1 MAFDQGK
8 YIVSFMKQNY
18 FEFSL
23 YLPKGMRETL
33 KTAAKERSLSVGD
46 LTRMALEEVY
56 GLQFDQEDIDEQK

>member
-23 YLPKGMRETL
+23 YIPKGMRETL
-33 KTAAKERSLSVGD
+33 KATAKERSLSVGD
-46 LTRMALEEVY
+46 LARAALEEVY
-56 GLQFDQEDIDEQK
+56 GLQFNQEDTDEQK